1 MADTK
6 VSALSSITGP
16 NLVATDLMY
25 VIDVGGGPE
34 SRQITIAEFWNSI
47 ETTLT
52 TNLAAADI
60 VGGDLLVVADASA
73 NAAKN
78 VTMTDLWTSWP
89 VVITTAYDGA
99 GAVGAEDELLIS
111 DNGVAKAVTLID
123 LIQAIM
129 VLGVTLADVPE
140 YADQAAAATGL
151 SGTGRFFRF
160 ATTGAVGL
168 TIT

>member
-6 VSALSSITGP
+6 VSALTAQTGP
-16 NLVATDLMY
+16 NLVGTDLLYM
-25 VIDVGGGPE
+25 VDIGASPE
-34 SRQITIAEFWNSI
+34 SRKVTYQEFFNGI
-47 ETTLT
+47 ETALT

-60 VGGDLLVVADASA
+60 AGGDLLVVADASA
-73 NAAKN
+73 NVAKN

-111 DNGVAKAVTLID
+111 DNGVAKATTLID
-123 LIQAIM
+123 LIQAVM
-129 VLGVTLADVPE
+129 TLGVTLADVPE

-151 SGTGRFFRF
+151 SGTGRFWRQT
-160 ATTGAVGL
+160 TTGLVGI